1 MIKIRDDEFQYLV
14 GYLKGNFGINLTQK
28 RVLLDGRMGGYLAQQ
43 GYQSYSD
50 YIKVLQAD
58 KTGKELQ
65 ILLNRVTTNH
75 TYFMREPEHFD
86 FFGKIVLPYLEQTV
100 PSRDLRIWCAA
111 SSSGEEPYTLAMILH
126 DYFGHKSP
134 AWDKVLL
141 ATDISQKVLDMAKQ
155 GIYPEESI
163 EKIPEAWKR
172 KYFRK
177 VPDGGVQVV
186 DSIRS
191 QVVYRLFNLM
201 DPIRYKKP
209 YHVVFCRNVMIYFD
223 APTKAAVVERLY
235 DAMAPGGYLF
245 IGHTESIARPTRFN
259 YIMPSVY
266 QKGV

>member
-1 MIKIRDDEFQYLV
+1 MVKINDQEFQYLV
-14 GYLKGNFGINLTQK
+14 GYLKENFGINLTQK
-28 RVLLDGRMGGYLAQQ
+28 RVLLDGRMGSYLAQQ
-43 GYQSYSD
+43 GYRSYSD

-65 ILLNRVTTNH
+65 NLLNRVTTNH

-86 FFGKIVLPYLEQTV
+86 FFGKVVLPYLERTV
-100 PSRDLRIWCAA
+100 KSRDLRIWCAA

-126 DYFGHKSP
+126 DYFAHKVP
-134 AWDKVLL
+134 VWDKILL

-155 GIYPEESI
+155 GIYPQEAI
-163 EKIPEAWKR
+163 ENIPPEWKR

-177 VPDGGVQVV
+177 LPDNKVQVV
-186 DSIRS
+186 DTIRS
-191 QVVYRLFNLM
+191 QVVYRIFNLM
-201 DPIRYKKP
+201 EPIRYKKP
-209 YHVVFCRNVMIYFD
+209 YHVIFCRNVMIYFD